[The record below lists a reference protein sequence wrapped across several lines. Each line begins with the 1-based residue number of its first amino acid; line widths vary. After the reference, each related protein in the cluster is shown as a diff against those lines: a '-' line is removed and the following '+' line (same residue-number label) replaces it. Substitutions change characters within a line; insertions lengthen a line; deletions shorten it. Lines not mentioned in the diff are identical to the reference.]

1 MTEKLDA
8 GPVFIKRPLSL
19 EGSAEEIY
27 LRSAKLVSNMIE
39 FIINKEPIPKKQVG
53 KVVNFKRRNQNQSRI
68 PNKIDNF
75 SDLYDHIRMLD
86 AETYP
91 NAFIDTDNFRFEIN
105 RASLRTDEIL
115 ANVRIIKKE
124 F

>member
-1 MTEKLDA
+1 
-8 GPVFIKRPLSL
+8 
-19 EGSAEEIY
+19 
-27 LRSAKLVSNMIE
+27 MIE

-105 RASLRTDEIL
+105 RAFK
-115 ANVRIIKKE
+115 N
-124 F
+124 